1 MLYETRNAFNVFC
14 NSIKLKQ
21 FNREINIY
29 KKILI
34 TKNEKVF
41 LLQQLRT
48 TIYNNDLTLI
58 IIKHSTTYFGIRFIH
73 FSFSEFVF
81 DTLKFG
87 FFNLVS

>member
-58 IIKHSTTYFGIRFIH
+58 IIKHYDLFWNSIYSFKFFRVRF
-73 FSFSEFVF
+73 
-81 DTLKFG
+81 
-87 FFNLVS
+87 